1 MTISRHILQC
11 DVRFIFQMSRLSRE
25 GATGRVRMNE
35 RLSRRERE
43 KERQRGEMLTAALEL
58 FSERGYHGVS
68 MHEIAK
74 KAEFA
79 IGTVYRFFK
88 NKEDLYKALMMEMAA
103 EYHGLLK
110 GALSKDADTLSVLRS
125 YVRAKAGVFAESAAA
140 LRLYVGET
148 RGASFNIRAGLDK
161 DMRKLYEE
169 VVERLASV
177 LEKGVEEGVLRRL
190 DPYYM
195 AVAVDG
201 MTNAFLFCWL
211 EDPERHPYEKNIAMI
226 SELFLRGSQAQ

>member
-1 MTISRHILQC
+1 MT
-11 DVRFIFQMSRLSRE
+11 ME
-25 GATGRVRMNE
+25 E
-35 RLSRRERE
+35 RPTRRERE
-43 KERQRGEMLTAALEL
+43 KKRQRAEMLTAALEL

-88 NKEDLYKALMMEMAA
+88 NKEDLYKALMMETAA
-103 EYHGLLK
+103 EYHALLK
-110 GALSKDADTLSVLRS
+110 DALSKEGGTLGVLRG
-125 YVRAKAGVFAESAAA
+125 YIRAKAGVFAESAAA
-140 LRLYVGET
+140 LRLYVAET
-148 RGASFNIRAGLDK
+148 RGASFNIRAGLDE
-161 DMRKLYEE
+161 DIRRLYEE

-177 LEKGVEEGVLRRL
+177 LERGVAEGVLRKL

-226 SELFLRGSQAQ
+226 SELFLRGSQAR

>member
-1 MTISRHILQC
+1 MEEKLT
-11 DVRFIFQMSRLSRE
+11 
-25 GATGRVRMNE
+25 
-35 RLSRRERE
+35 RRERE
-43 KERQRGEMLTAALEL
+43 KERQRGQMLTAALEL

-88 NKEDLYKALMMEMAA
+88 SKEDLYKALMMETAA
-103 EYHGLLK
+103 EYHGLLE
-110 GALSKDADTLSVLRS
+110 GALSEEADTLSVLKG

-140 LRLYVGET
+140 LRLYVAET
-148 RGASFNIRAGLDK
+148 RGASFNIRAGLDE
-161 DMRKLYEE
+161 DIRRLYEE

-177 LEKGVEEGVLRRL
+177 LERGVAEGVLREL